1 VVVVLN
7 GSKVAVVGEVA
18 KREKEDRDD
27 NKKAKKPGAGFFP
40 TLALIFFFWSWN
52 SLIFIGGERG
62 IFCL

>member
-1 VVVVLN
+1 MVVVLN

-40 TLALIFFFWSWN
+40 TLALIFFFLVMEFTHIYW
-52 SLIFIGGERG
+52 G
-62 IFCL
+62 